1 MQLNFEGKTA
11 VITGASKGIG
21 RAVAETL
28 AAAGCDL
35 HLAARTEADLANL
48 AEDLHQRTKRQ
59 IMIHPLDLSRSEDQ
73 RLLAERC
80 IQADILVNSAG
91 NIPSGELDALSEPEW
106 RDGWE
111 LKVFGYINLCRSFYS
126 AMKARRQGVIVNIIG
141 AAGVRPDAAYI
152 AGTTGNAALIA
163 FTKALGS
170 RSVDFGVRV
179 VGINP
184 SLTDTP
190 RAQRIL
196 QFKADR
202 HADNP
207 EFVKEFL
214 AGLPFGRMCSAE
226 EIAAMTAFLAS
237 DRAGYMSGTVVDVDG
252 GTSAR
257 P

>member
-1 MQLNFEGKTA
+1 MQLNLDGKSA
-11 VITGASKGIG
+11 VVTGASKGIG
-21 RAVAETL
+21 RAVAHVL
-28 AAAGCDL
+28 AAEGCEL
-35 HLAARTEADLANL
+35 HLAARTEADLLEL
-48 AEDLHQRTKRQ
+48 AQQLRQSTQRQ
-59 IMIHPLDLSRSEDQ
+59 ITIHPLDLSRSENQ
-73 RLLAERC
+73 RMLAERC
-80 IQADILVNSAG
+80 GQADILVNSAG
-91 NIPSGELDALSEPEW
+91 NIPSGELDALSEEEW
-106 RDGWE
+106 REGWE

-126 AMKARRQGVIVNIIG
+126 AMKVRGHGVIVNIIG

-196 QFKADR
+196 QFKANR
-202 HADNP
+202 NSDNSNY
-207 EFVKEFL
+207 VSEFL

-226 EIAAMTAFLAS
+226 EIANMTVFLAS
-237 DRAGYMSGTVVDVDG
+237 EQAAYMSGTVVDVDG

>member
-1 MQLNFEGKTA
+1 MQLNLKDRTV

-28 AAAGCDL
+28 ANEGCYL
-35 HLAARTEADLANL
+35 HLCARTEADLAQL
-48 AEDLHQRTKRQ
+48 AAELRPRCRNEIT
-59 IMIHPLDLSRSEDQ
+59 IHALDLACSKDQ
-73 RLLAERC
+73 LKLFDRC
-80 IQADILVNSAG
+80 MQADILVNCAG
-91 NIPSGELDALSEPEW
+91 DIPSGELDALSEQQW
-106 RDGWE
+106 RAGWE
-111 LKVFGYINLCRSFYS
+111 LKVFGTINLCRSFYS
-126 AMKARRQGVIVNIIG
+126 AMKNRGNGVIINIIG
-141 AAGVRPDAAYI
+141 AAGVRHDATYI

-163 FTKALGS
+163 FTKALGA

-196 QFKADR
+196 NFKATR
-202 HADNP
+202 NSDNTN
-207 EFVKEFL
+207 FINEFL
-214 AGLPFGRMCSAE
+214 ADLPFGRMCAVT
-226 EIAAMTAFLAS
+226 EIADMVAFLAS
-237 DRAGYMSGTVVDVDG
+237 ERAAYMSGTVVDVDG

>member
-1 MQLNFEGKTA
+1 MQLNLADKTA
-11 VITGASKGIG
+11 VVTGASKGIG
-21 RAVAETL
+21 RAVAQVL
-28 AAAGCDL
+28 AAEGCEL
-35 HLAARTEADLANL
+35 HLAARTESDLAAL
-48 AEDLHQRTKRQ
+48 AEQLRQHTHRQ
-59 IMIHPLDLSRSEDQ
+59 ITIHPLDLSRSEDQ
-73 RLLAERC
+73 KTLAERC
-80 IQADILVNSAG
+80 SHADILINSAG
-91 NIPSGELDALSEPEW
+91 NIPSGELDALSEEQW
-106 RDGWE
+106 REGWE

-126 AMKARRQGVIVNIIG
+126 AMKARGNGVIVNIIG

-196 QFKADR
+196 QFKAER
-202 HADNP
+202 NAGNP
-207 EFVKEFL
+207 GYVQQFL

-226 EIAAMTAFLAS
+226 EIADMTAFLAS
-237 DRAGYMSGTVVDVDG
+237 ERAAYMSGTVVDVDG